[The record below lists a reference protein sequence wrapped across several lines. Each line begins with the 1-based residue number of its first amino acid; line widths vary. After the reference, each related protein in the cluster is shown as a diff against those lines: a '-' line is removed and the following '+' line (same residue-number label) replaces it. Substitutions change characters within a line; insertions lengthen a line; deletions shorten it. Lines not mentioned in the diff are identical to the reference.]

1 MGYPD
6 IERARESQ
14 AAIRRIVD
22 AHAGPGA
29 DLRALRRMVDLCRE
43 LSESV
48 DDDYCREKIRAIA
61 EYSAELLSQAE
72 HRTRGA
78 LSGVDFLRQQIRAAL
93 ELLQSRLYSLEQA
106 RRYGQAFIH
115 AGFGAIHAAKR

>member
-14 AAIRRIVD
+14 AAIRRIVE

-29 DLRALRRMVDLCRE
+29 NLRALRRTVDLCRE

-48 DDDYCREKIRAIA
+48 DDDYCREKVRTVL
-61 EYSAELLSQAE
+61 EYAAELLSGGEDRA
-72 HRTRGA
+72 RGA
-78 LSGVDFLRQQIRAAL
+78 LSGAAFLRPHIRRAPGL
-93 ELLQSRLYSLEQA
+93 VQSRTCS
-106 RRYGQAFIH
+106 
-115 AGFGAIHAAKR
+115 

>member
-14 AAIRRIVD
+14 AAIRRIVE

-29 DLRALRRMVDLCRE
+29 NLRALRRTVDLCRE

-48 DDDYCREKIRAIA
+48 DDDYCREKVRTVL
-61 EYSAELLSQAE
+61 EYAAELLSRGE
-72 HRTRGA
+72 HRARGA
-78 LSGVDFLRQQIRAAL
+78 LSGAQFLRQEIRGAL
-93 ELLQSRLYSLEQA
+93 ELVQSRLYSLERA
-106 RRYGQAFIH
+106 RRFGSAAFAH
-115 AGFGAIHAAKR
+115 AMPGHAFKR